1 MHHFY
6 CFATKRFS
14 TWALS
19 LCLVLLSAI
28 FGTAA
33 AQRVTYNLVSVY
45 NFQEGSGSVV
55 HDVSGNTPIDLTI
68 QHPGNVTWL
77 SGGGLRVNTGTI
89 IKSSGAATRMHQ
101 ALNASGEFSFEAWV
115 KPDNASQA
123 GPSRIATMSS
133 NTSNRNFMLGQ
144 DGSNYIFRS
153 RTTSGGDSNGLPQIS
168 ANPSVV
174 NLQHVVYTWIAGTEK
189 LYINGQLKYTG
200 TRNGN
205 LTNWN
210 SNYAFALCNE
220 MTLDRAWLGDLHLV
234 AVYCQELDLNEVN
247 QNFNEGPGIDYG
259 NPTLDEACNLTGY
272 ESTTGRVFWLPY
284 YATDFAPLNGGL
296 TFTKFTNGSAH
307 LTGTVSSLTSTNK
320 KWTVDLW
327 FNNKM
332 NYAQWSAAGGDV
344 KEPQLGD
351 ESFWTFYDFDNKRI
365 NALTGQDALA
375 GQKIFLYKMPTN
387 AYGVQIGDG
396 ANALNTNASGM
407 SAWFNYFG
415 SQNDHGDINATIN
428 CTPPCDANL
437 TGVVIRNNSS
447 GATTPLV
454 NGGTYTL
461 ASLPA
466 NWNIE
471 ALTSGAAESV
481 RFTFSG
487 NSTAVNTENAV
498 PYRAPSDL
506 GNLNLPAGT
515 YSLNVKVYTADN
527 AGGILCD
534 EETISFT
541 ITGCDNATNGGQIGY
556 SQSGCIGYDP
566 VAFTSI
572 SAPTGG
578 SGALQIIWIKK
589 SASTNWNYVEIP
601 GANGLTYD
609 SGSLTETTT
618 FRRCARREFC
628 SAYVAESNEITVTV
642 SGACCSNV
650 TNGGQIGYNQSGCVG
665 FDPAEIGSI
674 SSPAGGSGALE
685 IIWMKKSA
693 STGWNFQTISG
704 ATSLSYN
711 PGVISETTI
720 FRRCARRAGCVE
732 YAGESNDVTIT
743 ITSASFTVEVV
754 GTDATCGTAC
764 DGTATVTVND
774 ESFDSDNDGWNDCYD
789 NDDDNDGW
797 NDSEDDDDN
806 NDGNYDWDCDNDGW
820 WNNWWDAYGNDYS
833 DDDDDNDWYN
843 DDQDNDD
850 DNDGLE
856 DCIDPDNDY
865 DHDGYNNCDDD
876 DDDNDGDHDGED
888 NDCDNDGID
897 NDHDNHFADFTYLW
911 SNGATTRTVSGLCA
925 GTYTVTVTK
934 DNGCSLTATVT
945 IGQEEGFELQTSVT
959 NVSCL
964 DECDG
969 SASVTVIGGSHDG
982 DGDGV
987 CNYTDDDDDN
997 DGENDSDDCDDD
1009 NDGHHD
1015 HDSDGDGCWDNYW
1028 SHNGWSLFGGNW
1040 WNGGW
1045 NWGYNDCDD
1054 DNDGHNDNEDE
1065 DDDNDGI
1072 EDCWDEDADYDND
1085 GWCNSDDSDDDND
1098 GTHDDYDNDCNNNGQ
1113 DDSTEQHNCGYTYL
1127 WSNGATTSSV
1137 TGLCAGSYTVTVTDA
1152 NGCSKTVTVNVT
1164 GEPCDNC
1171 DVAVTAGPDQEIC
1184 GPVSI
1189 TLTSTVTGASN
1200 CEIVGTSD
1208 CNHTLVGQGGWLESP
1223 SYSAA
1228 CGQAYGTKLWTA
1240 SGNGTSFV
1248 ILDFGVT
1255 VPAGTQI
1262 CANMKLEH
1270 CSSSGSNSSS
1280 AKIQASTSQNS
1291 GYYTVVA
1298 AQTFNNS
1305 PYQEFCYTLTQPARY
1320 VKVSDNG
1327 QCAFRLDYVEYTTPS
1342 TPSSPVT
1349 YSWSGPGIVGSTTG
1363 ASINVNAAGTYT
1375 VAVTDCEQCTATD
1388 TVVVTNDDEDPIFT
1402 SNQQSNYNLEC
1413 GTSVPMIQ
1421 PTATDNNGAVSFTYV
1436 DQNTCV
1442 YPSANCN
1449 CTQTRVW
1456 TATDLCGN
1464 SSTFTQYFNFTD
1476 TTPPV
1481 LVGVPANYSATCGLA
1496 PTAPSVSATDNCDN
1510 DVTVTMTENI
1520 ISASCPIQ
1528 MTRTWLAVD
1537 NCGNQISA
1545 TQTIYINDTENPVL
1559 LNVPPNAEVN
1569 CDDVPAPANVSAT
1582 DNCGTATVD
1591 FQETATEG
1599 CPYTITRTWTA
1610 EDACGNIASATQ
1622 ILTVV
1627 DNEDPTLVGVP
1638 ASVQAQ
1644 CGVAPTVPVVTANDN
1659 CDDDVTVEYNE
1670 QIISASCPIHI
1681 VRTWTATDNCD
1692 NVTTASQTIYIHDTI
1707 DPVLHGVPSNLT
1719 VQCDAV
1725 PNPANVT
1732 VSDNCGNELEV
1743 VFTQTA
1749 TEGCPYTITRTW
1761 SAEDACGNEVMA
1773 TQVIEV
1779 IDTVYPTLVGV
1790 PANTT
1795 LECISPIMD
1804 AVVTAYD
1811 NCSSDLVVS
1820 LSAETVELACG
1831 YKFIRTWTVTDNC
1844 GNMTSSTQEIT
1855 VVDTQSPYV
1864 VTAPPAELWIECDE
1878 AEPVSEVAFADD
1890 CDEELTLNAISGI
1903 ANVTACGYDIQ
1914 KTWSAMDDCGNAI
1927 SVSQV
1932 IHVRDTTNPEL
1943 VGVPANAT
1951 VSCDAIPSPA
1961 NVTAIDNCSTPVVSM
1976 EESATEGCPY
1986 TITRVWTA
1994 IDSCGNSSSAT
2005 QILTV
2010 IDTVDPVLVG
2020 VPANATVECDAVPA
2034 PADVT
2039 AMDNCTENLVV
2050 SYNEVATV
2058 GCPYTITRTWSA
2070 VDACGNTATA
2080 SQVLTVVDTI
2090 DPIFDFV
2097 PVNMTV
2103 ECDSVPAAET
2113 LTASDNCDADVSVTF
2128 NEVMTSGTC
2137 TYYLY
2142 RTWTATD
2149 NCGNQ
2154 TTVQQIVTVVDTT
2167 FPELVGVPADTEV
2180 ECDAVPAP
2188 AAVTATD
2195 NCTDELE
2202 VAFAEGFAPNECGYT
2217 LTRMWSV
2224 TDYCNHTTT
2233 AIQTI
2238 VVRDTQDPELFGVPA
2253 DVTIECTE
2261 EITDAL
2267 VVATDNCD
2275 TTLDVQLTAETI
2287 EMDCGYQFVRT
2298 WFVQDDC
2305 GNSSTATQVI
2315 TVVDTQDPIIVSAP
2329 AAELWYECDEI
2340 VPALEVLF
2348 ADSCDTDL
2356 SYSAISGIANVTE
2369 CGYDIQRSVRATD
2382 DCGNFTV
2389 FSQVVHVRDTTD
2401 PILVG
2406 VPSNATV
2413 SCDAIPAAADV
2424 TATDNCGDAS
2434 VELVEVTSEG
2444 CPYTITRT
2452 WTATDDCGNTSV
2464 QTQVLNVVDEVD
2476 PQLVGV
2482 PANYQAQCGDA
2493 PAVANVSG
2501 TDNCDTDVEVV
2512 FSEQIISSFCPIQII
2527 RSWTATDNCGNQVS
2541 ASQTI
2546 YINDTVDPILQGV
2559 PANVTVECDAVPAP
2573 ATVTAIDNCATDLE
2587 VAFNQSTVEQACGY
2601 LLVRTWQVSDYCG
2614 NTTTRSQMITVV
2626 DTTAPILSGEDEE
2639 LTFQC
2644 NVSPMVLAPTA
2655 SDNCDTDVQ
2664 VIPGY
2669 EMIPGD
2675 CANSWTE
2682 VFTWTAVD
2690 NCGNESVRTII
2701 HHFIDTVDPE
2711 FVGVPANVT
2720 VSCDNVPSAAEVSAT
2735 DNCDTDV
2742 LVTLDEVYNGTC
2754 PYTITRTWTAI
2765 DNCGNTAVA
2774 TQVVTV
2780 VDEELPYFTS
2790 VPENMTIECTEAVP
2804 ATYAYAADNCDTE
2817 VTVTME
2823 ESTEVLTCGAV
2834 ITRTWTA
2841 VDNCGNESQAS
2852 QTITITDTV
2861 DPYVINA
2868 PAAEVTVL
2876 CSEEIPMVAPEFG
2889 DLCDEELSIAFN
2901 SSNTN
2906 ISNCGYDV
2914 ERSWV
2919 ATDNCGNSTAVYQ
2932 VIHMVDTIAPYFTT
2946 EVENLTVECSNIPT
2960 AVEVSAEDLCGS
2972 VSIDFE
2978 EVVVPGDS
2986 CQYTIERTWTATDV
3000 CGNVSYL
3007 SQTLTVVDTTSPQVD
3022 FVPAEL
3028 TVECGEDIPY
3038 TAAIFSDNCDANLSL
3053 SAISGITN
3061 ETACGYDI
3069 ERVWFATDN
3078 CGNTV
3083 SASQVIHVVDT
3094 TYPSLIGVPADVTVE
3109 CTNIPAV
3116 ATVTGSDNCDE
3127 NVAITYEEFTET
3139 LVCGSIITRTWT
3151 ATDNCGWSTSASQ
3164 VITVVDETNP
3174 VIVNAP
3180 ADVTYL
3186 CNETIAFVAPV
3197 FDDNCDDNLDVVF
3210 DSVEEM
3216 QECGYTITRTWVA
3229 TDNCGNFITATQ
3241 LITVTDTIAPVIT
3254 GPAAMTASCT
3264 ATAYDLNISATDN
3277 CGGEVDLTYS
3287 DVTFSGGCQGHVVR
3301 TWTATDNCG
3310 NSSQFV
3316 QVILMVDTTDPSVA
3330 VEPQDLNLECD
3341 MVVPS
3346 FTPQFSDNCDEELE
3360 ISFNETTEA
3369 ISCGYRIVRVWVA
3382 VDNCGNELMVDQVI
3396 TVTDNTAPV
3405 LSGVP
3410 ANEVVMCNNV
3420 PSVAEVTAQDNCDD
3434 LVEVNFNE
3442 SETALDCGYL
3452 ITRTWTVSD
3461 DCGNTSTGIQYITV
3475 TDSIA
3480 PTLFNVPADLEVNC
3494 GSPIPGYS
3502 TAVYATDNCTTEL
3515 VVDVQE
3521 SEVMVDCERVITRVY
3536 SAVDACGNATS
3547 QTQVI
3552 TVVDNQIPMFNINVY
3567 DATVSCNNIPAI
3579 PVVSATDNCD
3589 TDVEVLFDEIVSDG
3603 CPYTILRTWTAI
3615 DNCGNE
3621 MSMTQLITVVDNE
3634 NPVFDPFLPFIQV
3647 ECDQVSAYTVTASDN
3662 CDSEVDIQIVSEL
3675 VFSGQ
3680 CYGTLQRVYRATDNC
3695 GNWVEATQLIDIVD
3709 TTDPTFNVVPVSNIT
3724 ITCDDQIPAVPT
3736 GIVASDN
3743 CDSNVEVI
3751 FTETQTNAFCPFDII
3766 RTWTAIDECNN
3777 VTQVT
3782 QVISVTVQTAP
3793 QFHLSAY
3800 PNPTNGEV
3808 TIEFSSPKP
3817 GKLDAGLY
3825 DVAGRKVE
3833 TIYQGEADGARLY
3846 RYSFDAS
3853 QWNSGAYSIRVIS
3866 EEGVHQQKLIVTSK

>member
-19 LCLVLLSAI
+19 LCLVLLSAV

-33 AQRVTYNLVSVY
+33 AQRVTYNLVSIY
-45 NFQEGSGSVV
+45 DFQEGSGSVV
-55 HDVSGNTPIDLTI
+55 HDVSGNSPIDLTI

-77 SGGGLRVNTGTI
+77 SGGGLRVNSGTI
-89 IKSSGAATRMHQ
+89 IKSAGAATRMHT
-101 ALNASGEFSFEAWV
+101 ALNASGEFSFEAWI

-123 GPSRIATMSS
+123 GPARIATMSS

-144 DGSNYIFRS
+144 DGSNYAFRS

-168 ANPSVV
+168 ASPSVV
-174 NLQHVVYTWIAGTEK
+174 NLQHVVYTWNSGTEK

-210 SNYAFALCNE
+210 SSYAFALCNE

-234 AVYCQELDLNEVN
+234 AVYCQELDLSEVN

-259 NPTLDEACNLTGY
+259 TPTLDEACNLTGY
-272 ESTTGRVFWLPY
+272 ESTTGRIFWLPL

-296 TFTKFTNGSAH
+296 TFTKYTNGTAH
-307 LTGTVSSLTSTNK
+307 MTGTVASLANSNNK
-320 KWTVDLW
+320 WNVDLW
-327 FNNKM
+327 FNYKM
-332 NYAQWSAAGGDV
+332 NYTQWSAQGGDV

-351 ESFWTFYDFDNKRI
+351 ESFWTFYDFDKKRI
-365 NALTGQDALA
+365 NVLTGQGNLA

-387 AYGVQIGDG
+387 SYGVQIGDG
-396 ANALNTNASGM
+396 ANALTTAANGL

-437 TGVVIRNNSS
+437 TGLVIRNTSS
-447 GATTPLV
+447 GATSTLV
-454 NGGTYTL
+454 NGGTYSL
-461 ASLPA
+461 SSLPT

-471 ALTSGAAESV
+471 ALTSGSAESV

-487 NSTAVNTENAV
+487 NTSAVYTENAS
-498 PYRAPSDL
+498 PYRAPGDNV
-506 GNLNLPAGT
+506 NLNLAAGT

-527 AGGILCD
+527 CTGVLCD

-601 GANGLTYD
+601 GATGLTYD

-628 SAYVAESNEITVTV
+628 SSYVAESNEITVTV

-704 ATSLSYN
+704 ATALSYN
-711 PGVISETTI
+711 PGVITETTI
-720 FRRCARRAGCVE
+720 YRRCARRAGCVE
-732 YAGESNDVTIT
+732 YAGESNDVTVT
-743 ITSASFTVEVV
+743 ITTASFTIEVE

-764 DGTATVTVND
+764 DGSATVTVDD

-797 NDSEDDDDN
+797 YDNEDDDDN

-865 DHDGYNNCDDD
+865 DHDGYDNCDDD

-897 NDHDNHFADFTYLW
+897 NDHDNHYVNYTYLW
-911 SNGATTRTVSGLCA
+911 SNGATTRTISGLCA

-934 DNGCSLTATVT
+934 GNGCSLTATVT
-945 IGQEEGFELQTSVT
+945 IGQEEGFELQTTVT

-969 SASVTVIGGSHDG
+969 SASVTIIGGAHDS

-997 DGENDSDDCDDD
+997 DGENDSDDCDDN

-1045 NWGYNDCDD
+1045 NSGYNDCDD
-1054 DNDGHNDNEDE
+1054 DNDGHNDNEDD

-1072 EDCWDEDADYDND
+1072 EDCWDEDSDYDND
-1085 GWCNSDDSDDDND
+1085 GWCNADDSDDDND
-1098 GTHDDYDNDCNNNGQ
+1098 GINDNNDNDCNNNGQ
-1113 DDSTEQHNCGYTYL
+1113 DDDNEQHNCGYTYL
-1127 WSNGATTSSV
+1127 WSNGATTSTV
-1137 TGLCAGSYTVTVTDA
+1137 TGLCAGTHTVTVTDA

-1171 DVAVTAGPDQEIC
+1171 DLVVNAGPDREIC

-1189 TLTSTVTGASN
+1189 TLTSTITGASN
-1200 CEIVGTSD
+1200 CEIPGTSD
-1208 CNHTLVGQGGWLESP
+1208 CNHTLVAQGGWLESP
-1223 SYSAA
+1223 SYAAA
-1228 CGQAYGTKLWTA
+1228 CGQVYGTKLWTA

-1248 ILDFGVT
+1248 TLDFGTT

-1270 CSSSGSNSSS
+1270 CSNTSSNNSS
-1280 AKIQASTSQNS
+1280 AKIQASTSLNS

-1298 AQTFNNS
+1298 AQTFNNT

-1327 QCAFRLDYVEYTTPS
+1327 QCAFRLDYVEYTTPG

-1349 YSWSGPGIVGSTTG
+1349 YSWSGPGIVGANNG
-1363 ASINVNAAGTYT
+1363 ATISVNAAGTYVVT
-1375 VAVTDCEQCTATD
+1375 VTDCEQCSATD

-1421 PTATDNNGAVSFTYV
+1421 PTATDNNGAVTYTYV
-1436 DQNTCV
+1436 DQNVCV

-1449 CTQTRVW
+1449 CTQTRIW

-1476 TTPPV
+1476 STPPV
-1481 LVGVPANYSATCGLA
+1481 LVGVPVNYNATCGVA
-1496 PTAPSVSATDNCDN
+1496 PTVPTVSATDNCDN
-1510 DVTVTMTENI
+1510 NVTVTMTENI
-1520 ISASCPIQ
+1520 VSASCPIQ

-1545 TQTIYINDTENPVL
+1545 TQTIYINDTVNPVL
-1559 LNVPPNAEVN
+1559 VNVPANAEVN
-1569 CDDVPAPANVSAT
+1569 CDEIPAAANVTAT
-1582 DNCGTATVD
+1582 DNCGTANVEFT
-1591 FQETATEG
+1591 ETSTEG
-1599 CPYTITRTWTA
+1599 CPYTITRTWVA
-1610 EDACGNIASATQ
+1610 EDACGNMASATQ

-1644 CGVAPTVPVVTANDN
+1644 CGVAPAVPTVTANDN
-1659 CDDDVTVEYNE
+1659 CDTDVMVEYSQ
-1670 QIISASCPIHI
+1670 QIISESCPIHI
-1681 VRTWTATDNCD
+1681 IRTWTATDNCN
-1692 NVTTASQTIYIHDTI
+1692 NVSTASQTIYIHDTI
-1707 DPVLHGVPSNLT
+1707 DPVLHGVPANVT

-1732 VSDNCGNELEV
+1732 VTDNCGNDLEV
-1743 VFTQTA
+1743 VYNQTSTQ
-1749 TEGCPYTITRTW
+1749 GCPYTITRTW
-1761 SAEDACGNEVMA
+1761 SAVDACGNEVSA

-1779 IDTVYPTLVGV
+1779 IDTVFPTLIGV
-1790 PANTT
+1790 PADTTIECNT
-1795 LECISPIMD
+1795 PIMD
-1804 AVVTAYD
+1804 AVVTSWD
-1811 NCSSDLVVS
+1811 NCSVSLPVS
-1820 LSAETVELACG
+1820 LSAETIEMDCG
-1831 YKFIRTWTVTDNC
+1831 YKFIRTWTVTDLC
-1844 GNMTSSTQEIT
+1844 GNVTTASQEIT
-1855 VVDTQSPYV
+1855 VTDTQDPYV
-1864 VTAPPAELWIECDE
+1864 VIAPPAELWIECDE
-1878 AEPVSEVAFADD
+1878 NEPTSIVEFGDD
-1890 CDEELTLNAISGI
+1890 CDQDLTLNAISGI

-1914 KTWSAMDDCGNAI
+1914 KVWSAMDDCGNAI

-1943 VGVPANAT
+1943 VGVPANDT
-1951 VSCDAIPSPA
+1951 VSCDAIPAPA
-1961 NVTAIDNCSTPVVSM
+1961 NVTATDNCSTPAVSM
-1976 EESATEGCPY
+1976 EETATEGCPY

-2010 IDTVDPVLVG
+2010 IDTVDPTFDSIP
-2020 VPANATVECDAVPA
+2020 PAITVECDAVPA
-2034 PADVT
+2034 AD
-2039 AMDNCTENLVV
+2039 M
-2050 SYNEVATV
+2050 
-2058 GCPYTITRTWSA
+2058 
-2070 VDACGNTATA
+2070 
-2080 SQVLTVVDTI
+2080 
-2090 DPIFDFV
+2090 
-2097 PVNMTV
+2097 
-2103 ECDSVPAAET
+2103 
-2113 LTASDNCDADVSVTF
+2113 LTASDNCDTDVEVTF

-2154 TTVQQIVTVVDTT
+2154 TTAQQIVTVVDTT
-2167 FPELVGVPADTEV
+2167 FPELIGVPSDIEV

-2188 AAVTATD
+2188 AVVTASD

-2202 VAFAEGFAPNECGYT
+2202 VAFAEGYAPNECGYT

-2233 AIQTI
+2233 ATQVI
-2238 VVRDTQDPELFGVPA
+2238 VVRDTQNPQLIGVPA
-2253 DVTIECTE
+2253 DETIECTE
-2261 EITDAL
+2261 EISDAL
-2267 VVATDNCD
+2267 VIATDNCD

-2287 EMDCGYQFVRT
+2287 EMECGYQFVRT

-2305 GNSSTATQVI
+2305 GNSATATQTI

-2329 AAELWYECDEI
+2329 AAELWYECDQI
-2340 VPALEVLF
+2340 VPTLEVLF
-2348 ADSCDTDL
+2348 TDSCDQDL
-2356 SYSAISGIANVTE
+2356 SYSAISGIANVSE
-2369 CGYDIQRSVRATD
+2369 CGYDIQRSIRATD
-2382 DCGNFTV
+2382 DCGNYTV

-2401 PILVG
+2401 PELVG
-2406 VPSNATV
+2406 VPANDTV
-2413 SCDAIPAAADV
+2413 ACDAIPAPANV
-2424 TATDNCGDAS
+2424 TATDNCGDAT
-2434 VELVEVTSEG
+2434 VEMVEVATEG

-2452 WTATDDCGNTSV
+2452 WTATDLCGNTSTAV
-2464 QTQVLNVVDEVD
+2464 QVLNVIDEVD
-2476 PQLVGV
+2476 PQLIGV
-2482 PANYQAQCGDA
+2482 PANYQAQCGEA
-2493 PAVANVSG
+2493 PAVANVTGS
-2501 TDNCDTDVEVV
+2501 DNCDTNVEVV
-2512 FSEQIISSFCPIQII
+2512 FSQQVISSYCPIQII
-2527 RSWTATDNCGNQVS
+2527 RTWTATDNCGNSVS

-2546 YINDTVDPILQGV
+2546 YINDTVDPTLHGV
-2559 PANVTVECDAVPAP
+2559 PANITVECDAVPAP
-2573 ATVTAIDNCATDLE
+2573 ANVTATDNCASEME
-2587 VAFNQSTVEQACGY
+2587 VGFNESTVDQACGY
-2601 LLVRTWQVSDYCG
+2601 VLVRTWQVSDYCG

-2626 DTTAPILSGEDEE
+2626 DTTAPELTGEDEE
-2639 LTFQC
+2639 MTFQC
-2644 NVSPMVLAPTA
+2644 NMAPGVVAPTA
-2655 SDNCDTDVQ
+2655 SDNCDDNVTV
-2664 VIPGY
+2664 VPGY
-2669 EMIPGD
+2669 QMIAGD

-2682 VFTWTAVD
+2682 VYTWTAID
-2690 NCGNESVRTII
+2690 DCGNETVRTII
-2701 HHFIDTVDPE
+2701 HHFVDTMQPE
-2711 FVGVPANVT
+2711 LVGVPADVT
-2720 VSCDNVPSAAEVSAT
+2720 APCDNVPAAANVTAI

-2742 LVTLDEVYNGTC
+2742 EVTLDEVYAGTC
-2754 PYTITRTWTAI
+2754 PYTITRTWTAV
-2765 DNCGNTAVA
+2765 DNCGNTISA

-2780 VDEELPYFTS
+2780 VDEVNPYFTS
-2790 VPENMTIECTEAVP
+2790 VPADMTLECTDIVP
-2804 ATYAYAADNCDTE
+2804 ATFAYASDICDTD

-2823 ESTEVLTCGAV
+2823 ESIDELVCGSV

-2841 VDNCGNESQAS
+2841 TDNCGNQA
-2852 QTITITDTV
+2852 QATQVITITDSV
-2861 DPYVINA
+2861 DPYVISA
-2868 PAAEVTVL
+2868 PAAELTVL
-2876 CSEEIPMVAPEFG
+2876 CSENIPMFTPEFG
-2889 DLCDEELSIAFN
+2889 DLCDTDLNVEFISGIAN
-2901 SSNTN
+2901 Q
-2906 ISNCGYDV
+2906 SNCGYDV
-2914 ERSWV
+2914 ERVWT
-2919 ATDNCGNSTAVYQ
+2919 ATDNCDNSVSVYQ
-2932 VIHMVDTIAPYFTT
+2932 VIHVVDTIAPYFTT
-2946 EVENLTVECSNIPT
+2946 ELENLTVECSNIPS
-2960 AVEVSAEDLCGS
+2960 AAEVTAEDLCGA
-2972 VSIDFE
+2972 VSIDYNQE
-2978 EVVVPGDS
+2978 VVPGDS
-2986 CQYTIERTWTATDV
+2986 CTYTIVRTWTASDI
-3000 CGNVSYL
+3000 CGNESYL
-3007 SQTLTVVDTTSPQVD
+3007 SQTLTVVDTTSPSVD

-3028 TVECGEDIPY
+3028 TVECGDEIPY
-3038 TAAIFSDNCDANLSL
+3038 VAAIFSDNCDTNLTL
-3053 SAISGITN
+3053 SAISGIANVTD
-3061 ETACGYDI
+3061 CGYDI

-3078 CGNTV
+3078 CGNTN
-3083 SASQVIHVVDT
+3083 SASQIIHVVDT
-3094 TYPSLIGVPADVTVE
+3094 TYPTLNGVPADATVE
-3109 CTNIPAV
+3109 CTNIPAI
-3116 ATVTGSDNCDE
+3116 AEVTGSDNCDE
-3127 NVAITYEEFTET
+3127 NVTITYEEVTET
-3139 LVCGSIITRTWT
+3139 LECGKIITRTWT
-3151 ATDNCGWSTSASQ
+3151 ATDNCGWATSESQ
-3164 VITVVDETNP
+3164 VITVIDETAP
-3174 VIVNAP
+3174 FVVSEP
-3180 ADVTYL
+3180 ADATYL
-3186 CNETIAFVAPV
+3186 CNQTIAYVVPV
-3197 FDDNCDDNLDVVF
+3197 FDDNCDDNLAVTYDA
-3210 DSVEEM
+3210 VEEA
-3216 QECGYTITRTWVA
+3216 QDCGYTITRTWTA
-3229 TDNCGNFITATQ
+3229 TDDCGNSFSVSQ
-3241 LITVTDTIAPVIT
+3241 LITVTDTIAPVIS
-3254 GPAAMTASCT
+3254 GPPAMIASCN

-3277 CGGEVDLTYS
+3277 CGGEVELTYT
-3287 DVTFSGGCQGHVVR
+3287 DMVFSGGCQGHVER

-3310 NSSQFV
+3310 NSSIFYQI
-3316 QVILMVDTTDPSVA
+3316 ILMIDEELPTVA

-3341 MVVPS
+3341 MAIPA
-3346 FTPQFSDNCDEELE
+3346 FTPEFSDNCDDNLE
-3360 ISFNETTEA
+3360 ISYNEVTET
-3369 ISCGYRIVRVWVA
+3369 IECGYRITRVWVA
-3382 VDNCGNELMVDQVI
+3382 VDNCENELIVDQVI

-3410 ANEVVMCNNV
+3410 ANEVVMCNTI
-3420 PSVAEVTAQDNCDD
+3420 PAVAVVTAEDNCDEV
-3434 LVEVNFNE
+3434 VEVQFNE
-3442 SETALDCGYL
+3442 TETELACGYML
-3452 ITRTWTVSD
+3452 TRTWTVSD
-3461 DCGNTSTGIQYITV
+3461 DCGNMNSAVQYITV

-3480 PTLFNVPADLEVNC
+3480 PTLYNVPADLEVVC
-3494 GSPIPGYS
+3494 GSPIPGVS
-3502 TAVYATDNCTTEL
+3502 TDVYATDNCTFGLT
-3515 VVDVQE
+3515 VDVQE

-3536 SAVDACGNATS
+3536 SVVDACGNETS
-3547 QTQVI
+3547 QTQTI
-3552 TVVDNQIPMFNINVY
+3552 TVIDNVIPQFNMNVY
-3567 DATVSCNNIPAI
+3567 DATVNCGEIPAI
-3579 PVVSATDNCD
+3579 PVVTASDNCD
-3589 TDVEVLFDEIVSDG
+3589 TDVEVLYDEIVSDG

-3634 NPVFDPFLPFIQV
+3634 NPVFDAYFPYVQV
-3647 ECDQVSAYTVTASDN
+3647 ECEQVGSYMLTATDN
-3662 CDSEVDIQIVSEL
+3662 CDSDLDIQIVSEL

-3680 CYGTLQRVYRATDNC
+3680 CYGTLERTYRATDNC
-3695 GNWVEATQLIDIVD
+3695 GNWVEAIQLIDIID
-3709 TTDPTFNVVPVSNIT
+3709 STDPTFDVVPTANIT
-3724 ITCDDQIPAVPT
+3724 ITCDDDIPAVPT
-3736 GIVASDN
+3736 GIIASDN
-3743 CDSNVEVI
+3743 CDSNVEVTY
-3751 FTETQTNAFCPFDII
+3751 TETQTNSFCPFDII
-3766 RTWTAIDECNN
+3766 RTWTAIDNCNN
-3777 VTQVT
+3777 VSQVS
-3782 QVISVTVQTAP
+3782 QVITVTVQTAP
-3793 QFHLSAY
+3793 AFHLSAY
-3800 PNPTNGEV
+3800 PNPTSGEV

-3866 EEGVHQQKLIVTSK
+3866 EDGVHQQKLIVTSK